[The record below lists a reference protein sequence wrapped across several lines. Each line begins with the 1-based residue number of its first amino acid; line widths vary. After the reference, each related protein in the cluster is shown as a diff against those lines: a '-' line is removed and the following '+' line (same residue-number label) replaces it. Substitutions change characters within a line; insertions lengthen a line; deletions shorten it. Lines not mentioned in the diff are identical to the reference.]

1 MEILFENVAEILTQ
15 VSECDINNIQLDT
28 NLADDI
34 GVSSLMGL
42 EILVMLERKYD
53 LKLEEEILF
62 KMTTPR
68 KIMDILEEE
77 MKKKVASN

>member
-42 EILVMLERKYD
+42 EILVMLERKYE

-68 KIMDILEEE
+68 NIMDILQEE
-77 MKKKVASN
+77 MKKKVANN

>member
-1 MEILFENVAEILTQ
+1 MEIQFKTIAEILSE
-15 VSECDINNIQLDT
+15 VAECDVEDVMLDT
-28 NLADDI
+28 NLADEL

-42 EILVMLERKYD
+42 EILVMLERKYE

-68 KIMDILEEE
+68 KIMDLLLEQMER
-77 MKKKVASN
+77 KVESN

>member
-1 MEILFENVAEILTQ
+1 MEILFENVAEILTE
-15 VSECDINNIQLDT
+15 VAECDINDIQLDT

-42 EILVMLERKYD
+42 EILVMLERKYE

-68 KIMDILEEE
+68 NIMDILQEE

>member
-42 EILVMLERKYD
+42 EILVMLERKYE

-68 KIMDILEEE
+68 NIMDILQEE